1 MSDNIRETP
10 TITII
15 GAGLAGSLLAVMLG
29 RQGFD
34 VEVFERN
41 PDPRKDATVAGR
53 SINLALSERGIHA
66 LSQVGLEHRVGRFA
80 LPMAGRMVHQP
91 GEAPV
96 LQPYGIDDDEVIYS
110 VHRARLNAALLDA
123 AESGKRVRIH
133 FNQSL
138 QDIDFEHNKIL
149 FKDEVS
155 GREYQRTQFPV
166 IAADGA
172 GSPARQA
179 LEKFTGDQAEV
190 QLLDH
195 GYQEFRIAPS
205 SGGHFRLEPRA
216 LHIWPRGG
224 FMMIA
229 LPNTDGSFTNTLF
242 LANAEHEHSFEQLG
256 SVADYRRFF
265 ATHFA
270 EALPLLDD
278 FDHDALH
285 NPVGILGTIRTPR
298 WHVDARLTLL
308 GDAAHA
314 IVPFHGQ
321 GMNCAFEDCVS
332 LSRLISENT
341 RWSTVFEQFAAERI
355 DQANAIADMALENYI
370 EMRSAVID
378 SHYLIRRTMAQR
390 LEREFPGRFMSR
402 YAMVMFTRIPYA
414 TVFRRGLINLQIIA
428 ELRSRIDSDDP
439 ATCARMIDLD
449 AAETLI
455 SQQLDPIDPALMK
468 GEPLAT
474 RRYEIGG

>member
-1 MSDNIRETP
+1 MSDNIRDTKTV
-10 TITII
+10 TIV

-41 PDPRKDATVAGR
+41 PDPRKDSTVAGR

-66 LSQVGLEHRVGRFA
+66 LSQVGLEHRIGHFA

-91 GEAPV
+91 GESPA
-96 LQPYGIDDDEVIYS
+96 LQPYGTDADEVIYS
-110 VHRARLNAALLDA
+110 VHRAKLNVALLDA

-138 QDIDFEHNKIL
+138 QNIDFEGNTVTI
-149 FKDEVS
+149 KDEVS
-155 GREYQRTQFPV
+155 DREYTRDHFPL

-172 GSPARQA
+172 ASPARQA
-179 LEKFTGDQAEV
+179 LEQHTGQRAEV

-195 GYQEFRIAPS
+195 SYQEFHIAPS
-205 SGGHFRLEPRA
+205 SAGQFRLEPRA

-242 LANAEHEHSFEQLG
+242 LANGEHDHSFARLK
-256 SVADYRRFF
+256 SIDDYREFF
-265 ATHFA
+265 VSHFA
-270 EALPLLDD
+270 EALPLLNN
-278 FDHDALH
+278 FDQDAMH
-285 NPVGILGTIRTPR
+285 NPVGVLGTIRTPQ
-298 WHVDARLTLL
+298 WHVDSRMTLL

-332 LSRLISENT
+332 LSRLIGENT
-341 RWSTVFEQFAAERI
+341 RWSDTFEQFSAERI
-355 DQANAIADMALENYI
+355 DQANAIADMALENYV

-378 SHYLIRRTMAQR
+378 PDYLIRRHMAQR

-414 TVFRRGLINLQIIA
+414 TVFERGLTNLEIIA
-428 ELRSRIDSDDP
+428 ELRSAIASDDSL
-439 ATCARMIDLD
+439 TCARDLD
-449 AAETLI
+449 LSVAERLI
-455 SQQLDPIDPALMK
+455 DEQLMPIDRSLLK
-468 GEPLAT
+468 GRPLST
-474 RRYEIGG
+474 QRYDMQC